1 MATYLLKKSYQLKDL
16 RKVDY
21 KDLWGQ
27 HGIFTTM
34 WIFGNPPKIL
44 FFDIHI
50 KNLLRSLKNYGIY
63 KTSLKKNIIEI
74 IKKNLSKKKNYNH
87 LLRIALT
94 KSFLSISLRKRLKL
108 NSNFNLKLMKL
119 KRKKPKYKNLDY
131 KKILSEMSKI
141 NTFNSDI
148 GLTFKNKILETGT
161 ANIFFVKDGKVFS
174 PKKNFY
180 EGTTFKFF
188 EKKIKRIIRKDI
200 LVKDLKDYDE
210 IILVGTGKGV
220 LSVKTIKQ
228 ANWKRKKMKTFKVFL
243 KLYLKAIKDN
253 NSFIF

>member
-1 MATYLLKKSYQLKDL
+1 M
-16 RKVDY
+16 
-21 KDLWGQ
+21 
-27 HGIFTTM
+27 
-34 WIFGNPPKIL
+34 
-44 FFDIHI
+44 
-50 KNLLRSLKNYGIY
+50 
-63 KTSLKKNIIEI
+63 
-74 IKKNLSKKKNYNH
+74 
-87 LLRIALT
+87 RIALT

-188 EKKIKRIIRKDI
+188 EKEIKRIIRKDI

-228 ANWKRKKMKTFKVFL
+228 AYWKRKKMKTFKVFL